1 MEQTSLPFPIT
12 NFERIKTGESTL
24 TLEMLPQ
31 PLQDV
36 AREHSFLFD
45 YLQALPLEEIG
56 IPTYVSKLS
65 RSMGKLKV
73 RNLIYPTKVDNLFIH
88 IYPDPKGA
96 RDFYIPI
103 EPVLTV
109 HLNGLVGKVEDK
121 LLGMAETIGNAT
133 EAERQQV
140 LVEAIDK
147 ICTVPDPG
155 PLAELRASEP
165 TVKPMEGGNEGEGE
179 AETKPA
185 KSKGHERGKKFGKI
199 TVSTREL
206 EALKYRAVRDKLGL
220 GVLQPLLEDP
230 YIEDISCSGLGNIF
244 IEHKIFKSLKS
255 SIYFPTHDDLD
266 DFVVQMGE
274 RIKRPVTLRNPIV
287 DASLPDGSRINIVY
301 GRDIAK
307 RGSNFTIRKFSDD
320 VISVLNLIEFGSMNY
335 QIAAYLWLAIEMDL
349 NVFVVGATAS
359 GKTTLLNALTT
370 FIRPDAKIVTIED
383 TPELQVP
390 HANWLREVVRQ
401 STKDSKGG
409 GVDMF
414 DLLKAALRQRPDR
427 ILIGEIRG
435 VEGNIAFQA
444 MQTGHGVMAT
454 FHASSVQKVIQRLT
468 GDPINV
474 PKVNIDNLD
483 LVVIQSAVRAPD
495 GSTVRRVVSV
505 NEIVD
510 YDSASNTFSFIT
522 AFRWKA
528 EDDTF
533 EFPGDMNSYLLEQKI
548 AAKRGIPESKRRT
561 IYSELRKRAAILEKL
576 HKRGGSSSFD
586 KLFAVISEAHKQGLL

>member
-1 MEQTSLPFPIT
+1 MTASMEQTDLPFPKQNIDQIQQGG
-12 NFERIKTGESTL
+12 NGL
-24 TLEMLPQ
+24 TQEQLPP
-31 PLQDV
+31 PLQALV
-36 AREHSFLFD
+36 QERPFLLE
-45 YLQALPLEEIG
+45 YLQAVPIAEIG
-56 IPTYVSKLS
+56 MPTYIAKLS
-65 RSMGKLKV
+65 RALGKSKA
-73 RNLIYPTKVDNLFIH
+73 RNLIYPTNDKELFIH

-96 RDFYIPI
+96 RDCYIPV
-103 EPVLTV
+103 EPLLTV
-109 HLNGLVGKVEDK
+109 PLNGLVKKVEDK
-121 LLGMAETIGNAT
+121 LLDLAEKIGQAT
-133 EAERQQV
+133 EEERKEV
-140 LVEAIDK
+140 LLNALDS
-147 ICTVPDPG
+147 ICTTNP
-155 PLAELRASEP
+155 AE
-165 TVKPMEGGNEGEGE
+165 KN
-179 AETKPA
+179 
-185 KSKGHERGKKFGKI
+185 SKI
-199 TVSTREL
+199 LVTDREL
-206 EALKYRAVRDKLGL
+206 AALKYRFVRDKLGL
-220 GVLQPLLEDP
+220 GVLQPLLDDP

-244 IEHKIFKSLKS
+244 IEHKIFKSLKA
-255 SIYFPTHDDLD
+255 SITFPSHEDLD
-266 DFVVQMGE
+266 DFVIQMGE
-274 RIKRPVTLRNPIV
+274 RIKKPVTLRNPIV
-287 DASLPDGSRINIVY
+287 DATLPDGSRINIVY

-320 VISVLNLIEFGSMNY
+320 VISVLNLIEFGSMDY
-335 QIAAYLWLAIEMDL
+335 LIAAYLWLAIESDL

-370 FIRPDAKIVTIED
+370 FMKPNAKIVTIED

-390 HANWLREVVRQ
+390 HANWVREVVRQ
-401 STKDSKGG
+401 MSKDNKSG

-468 GDPINV
+468 GEPINV

-495 GSTVRRVVSV
+495 GSTVRRIVSV

-522 AFRWKA
+522 AFRWRA

-533 EFPGDMNSYLLEQKI
+533 EFPGDMNSFVLEQKV
-548 AAKRGIPESKRRT
+548 AAKRGVPESKRRS
-561 IYSELRKRAAILEKL
+561 IYGDLRKRAAILERI
-576 HKRGGSSSFD
+576 HKKGGATSFD
-586 KLFAVISEAHKQGLL
+586 KLFEVIAEAYKQGLL

>member
-1 MEQTSLPFPIT
+1 MEQTDLPFPKSNIEQIQSGG
-12 NFERIKTGESTL
+12 NGL
-24 TLEMLPQ
+24 TLDQLPQ
-31 PLQDV
+31 PLQAV
-36 AREHSFLFD
+36 AQEHLFLFD
-45 YLQALPLEEIG
+45 YLRALPIEEIG
-56 IPTYVSKLS
+56 IPTYVTKLS
-65 RSMGKLKV
+65 RSMSKIKV
-73 RNLIYPTKVDNLFIH
+73 RNLIYPTNAKNLFIH

-103 EPVLTV
+103 EPLLTV
-109 HLNGLVGKVEDK
+109 HLNGLVEKVEDK
-121 LLGMAETIGNAT
+121 LLGMAEKIGQAS
-133 EAERQQV
+133 EAERAEV
-140 LVEAIDK
+140 LLASIDQ
-147 ICTVPDPG
+147 ICTI
-155 PLAELRASEP
+155 
-165 TVKPMEGGNEGEGE
+165 TTNE
-179 AETKPA
+179 K
-185 KSKGHERGKKFGKI
+185 RGKIQVMPK
-199 TVSTREL
+199 EL
-206 EALKYRAVRDKLGL
+206 EALKYRSVRDKLGL

-255 SIYFPTHDDLD
+255 SIHFPSHDDLD

-274 RIKRPVTLRNPIV
+274 RIKKPVTLRNPIV
-287 DASLPDGSRINIVY
+287 DAALPDGSRINIVY

-320 VISVLNLIEFGSMNY
+320 VTSILNLIEFGSLNY
-335 QIAAYLWLAIEMDL
+335 LIAAYLWLAIESDL

-370 FIRPDAKIVTIED
+370 FIKPNAKIVTIED

-401 STKDSKGG
+401 QSKESKSG

-468 GDPINV
+468 GEPINV

-483 LVVIQSAVRAPD
+483 LVVIQSAVRGPD
-495 GSTVRRVVSV
+495 GSTVRRVVSI

-510 YDSASNTFSFIT
+510 YDSVSNTFSFIT
-522 AFRWKA
+522 AFRWRA

-533 EFPGDMNSYLLEQKI
+533 EFPGDMNSFVLEQKV
-548 AAKRGIPESKRRT
+548 AAKRGIPESKRRS
-561 IYSELRKRAAILEKL
+561 IYSELRKRAVILEKI
-576 HKRGGSSSFD
+576 HKRGGSSSFE
-586 KLFAVISEAHKQGLL
+586 KLFNVTSEAYKQGLL

>member
-1 MEQTSLPFPIT
+1 MEQVDLPFPKSNIDQIP
-12 NFERIKTGESTL
+12 NGGNGL
-24 TLEMLPQ
+24 TLEQLPQ
-31 PLQDV
+31 PLQGV
-36 AREHSFLFD
+36 AQQHSFLLE
-45 YLQALPLEEIG
+45 YLQALPIAEIG
-56 IPTYVSKLS
+56 MPTYVPKLS
-65 RSMGKLKV
+65 RAMGKIKV
-73 RNLIYPTKVDNLFIH
+73 RNLIYPTNVKDLFIH

-96 RDFYIPI
+96 RDCYIAV
-103 EPVLTV
+103 EPLLTV
-109 HLNGLVGKVEDK
+109 QLNGLVKKVDEK
-121 LLGMAETIGNAT
+121 LLDLAEKIGQAT
-133 EAERQQV
+133 EEEREKV
-140 LVEAIDK
+140 LLEAIDA
-147 ICTVPDPG
+147 ICATA
-155 PLAELRASEP
+155 AE
-165 TVKPMEGGNEGEGE
+165 N
-179 AETKPA
+179 
-185 KSKGHERGKKFGKI
+185 KSSKLLV
-199 TVSTREL
+199 TAREL
-206 EALKYRAVRDKLGL
+206 EAIKYRFVRDKLGL
-220 GVLQPLLEDP
+220 GILQPLLEDP

-255 SIYFPTHDDLD
+255 SLYFPSHEDLD
-266 DFVVQMGE
+266 DFVIQMGE
-274 RIKRPVTLRNPIV
+274 RIKKPVTLRNPIV
-287 DASLPDGSRINIVY
+287 DATLPDGSRINIVY

-335 QIAAYLWLAIEMDL
+335 LIAAYLWLAIECDL

-370 FIRPDAKIVTIED
+370 FIKPNAKIVTIED

-390 HANWLREVVRQ
+390 HANWVREVVRQ
-401 STKDSKGG
+401 MSKDNKSG

-427 ILIGEIRG
+427 IMIGEIRG

-468 GDPINV
+468 GEPINV

-495 GSTVRRVVSV
+495 GSTVRRIVSV

-522 AFRWKA
+522 AFRWRA
-528 EDDTF
+528 EDDVF
-533 EFPGDMNSYLLEQKI
+533 EFPGDMNSFVLEQKV
-548 AAKRGIPESKRRT
+548 AAKRGLPENKRRS
-561 IYSELRKRAAILEKL
+561 IYSELRKRAVILEKI
-576 HKRGGSSSFD
+576 HKRGGATGFD
-586 KLFAVISEAHKQGLL
+586 KLFEVISEAYKQGLL

>member
-1 MEQTSLPFPIT
+1 MEQTDLPFPKQNIDQIQQGG
-12 NFERIKTGESTL
+12 NGL
-24 TLEMLPQ
+24 TQEQLPP
-31 PLQDV
+31 PLQALV
-36 AREHSFLFD
+36 QERPFLLE
-45 YLQALPLEEIG
+45 YLQAVPIAEIG
-56 IPTYVSKLS
+56 MPTYIAKLS
-65 RSMGKLKV
+65 RALGKSKA
-73 RNLIYPTKVDNLFIH
+73 RNLIYPTNDKELFIH

-96 RDFYIPI
+96 RDCYIPV
-103 EPVLTV
+103 EPLLTV
-109 HLNGLVGKVEDK
+109 PLNGLVKKVEDK
-121 LLGMAETIGNAT
+121 LLDLAEKIGQAAEEERKEVLLNA
-133 EAERQQV
+133 
-140 LVEAIDK
+140 LDS
-147 ICTVPDPG
+147 ICTTNP
-155 PLAELRASEP
+155 AE
-165 TVKPMEGGNEGEGE
+165 KN
-179 AETKPA
+179 
-185 KSKGHERGKKFGKI
+185 SKI
-199 TVSTREL
+199 LVTDREL
-206 EALKYRAVRDKLGL
+206 AALKYRFVRDKLGL
-220 GVLQPLLEDP
+220 GVLQPLLDDP

-244 IEHKIFKSLKS
+244 IEHKIFKSLKA
-255 SIYFPTHDDLD
+255 SITFPSHEDLD
-266 DFVVQMGE
+266 DFVIQMGE
-274 RIKRPVTLRNPIV
+274 RIKKPVTLRNPIV
-287 DASLPDGSRINIVY
+287 DATLPDGSRINIVY

-320 VISVLNLIEFGSMNY
+320 VISVLNLIEFGSMDY
-335 QIAAYLWLAIEMDL
+335 LIAAYLWLAIESDL

-370 FIRPDAKIVTIED
+370 FMKPNAKIVTIED

-390 HANWLREVVRQ
+390 HANWVREVVRQ
-401 STKDSKGG
+401 MSKDNKSG

-468 GDPINV
+468 GEPINV

-495 GSTVRRVVSV
+495 GSTVRRIVSV

-522 AFRWKA
+522 AFRWRA

-533 EFPGDMNSYLLEQKI
+533 EFPGDMNSFVLEQKV
-548 AAKRGIPESKRRT
+548 AAKRGVPESKRRS
-561 IYSELRKRAAILEKL
+561 IYGDLRKRAAILERI
-576 HKRGGSSSFD
+576 HKKGGATSFD
-586 KLFAVISEAHKQGLL
+586 KLFEVIAEAYKQGLL

>member
-1 MEQTSLPFPIT
+1 MEQTDLPFPKSNIEQIQSGG
-12 NFERIKTGESTL
+12 NGL
-24 TLEMLPQ
+24 ALDQLAQ
-31 PLQDV
+31 PLQEM
-36 AREHSFLFD
+36 AQQHSFLWE
-45 YLQALPLEEIG
+45 YLQALPITEIG
-56 IPTYVSKLS
+56 IPTYVPKLS
-65 RSMGKLKV
+65 RGMSKIKV
-73 RNLIYPTKVDNLFIH
+73 RNLIYPTRVKNLFIH

-96 RDFYIPI
+96 RDVYIPI
-103 EPVLTV
+103 EPLLTV
-109 HLNGLVGKVEDK
+109 HLNGLVEKVEAK
-121 LLGMAETIGNAT
+121 LLDLAEKIGQASEDERE
-133 EAERQQV
+133 EA
-140 LVEAIDK
+140 LLAAIDK
-147 ICTVPDPG
+147 ICTVATEEKSSKI
-155 PLAELRASEP
+155 L
-165 TVKPMEGGNEGEGE
+165 VKPRE
-179 AETKPA
+179 AEA
-185 KSKGHERGKKFGKI
+185 I
-199 TVSTREL
+199 
-206 EALKYRAVRDKLGL
+206 KYRCVRDKLGL

-255 SIYFPTHDDLD
+255 SIHFPSYEDLD
-266 DFVVQMGE
+266 DFVIQMGE
-274 RIKRPVTLRNPIV
+274 RIKKPVTLRNPIV
-287 DASLPDGSRINIVY
+287 DATLPDGSRINIVY

-335 QIAAYLWLAIEMDL
+335 LIAAYLWLAIESDL

-370 FIRPDAKIVTIED
+370 FIKPNAKIVTIED

-390 HANWLREVVRQ
+390 HANWVREVVRQ
-401 STKDSKGG
+401 MSKDNKSG

-468 GDPINV
+468 GEPINV

-483 LVVIQSAVRAPD
+483 LVVIQSAVRGPD
-495 GSTVRRVVSV
+495 GSSLRRIVSV

-522 AFRWKA
+522 AFRWRA

-533 EFPGDMNSYLLEQKI
+533 EFPGDMNSFVLEQKV
-548 AAKRGIPESKRRT
+548 AAKRGIPESKRRS
-561 IYSELRKRAAILEKL
+561 IYSELRKRAVILEKI
-576 HKRGGSSSFD
+576 HKRGGATSFD
-586 KLFAVISEAHKQGLL
+586 KLFEVTSEAYKQGLL

>member
-1 MEQTSLPFPIT
+1 MEQTDLPFPSSNIDQIP
-12 NFERIKTGESTL
+12 NGGNGL
-24 TLEMLPQ
+24 TLAQLPQ
-31 PLQDV
+31 PLHGV
-36 AREHSFLFD
+36 AQQHPFLLE
-45 YLQALPLEEIG
+45 YLQALPISVIG
-56 IPTYVSKLS
+56 IPTYVPKVS
-65 RSMGKLKV
+65 RAMGKAKV
-73 RNLIYPTKVDNLFIH
+73 RNLIYPTNAKDLFIH

-96 RDFYIPI
+96 RDCYIAV
-103 EPVLTV
+103 EPPLTV
-109 HLNGLVGKVEDK
+109 SINALVPKVEEK
-121 LLGMAETIGNAT
+121 LLEVAEKIGQAT
-133 EAERQQV
+133 EDERAQV
-140 LVEAIDK
+140 LLDAIDK
-147 ICTVPDPG
+147 ICTTVTEG
-155 PLAELRASEP
+155 KNGKLRV
-165 TVKPMEGGNEGEGE
+165 TG
-179 AETKPA
+179 
-185 KSKGHERGKKFGKI
+185 
-199 TVSTREL
+199 REL
-206 EALKYRAVRDKLGL
+206 EAFKYRFVRDKLGL
-220 GVLQPLLEDP
+220 GILQPLLEDP

-244 IEHKIFKSLKS
+244 IEHKVFKSLKA
-255 SIYFPTHDDLD
+255 SIYFPSHEDLD
-266 DFVVQMGE
+266 DFVIQMGE
-274 RIKRPVTLRNPIV
+274 RIKKPVTLRNPIV
-287 DASLPDGSRINIVY
+287 DATLPDGSRINIVY

-320 VISVLNLIEFGSMNY
+320 VISVLNLIEFGSMDY
-335 QIAAYLWLAIEMDL
+335 LIAAYLWLAIESDL

-370 FIRPDAKIVTIED
+370 FIKPNAKIVTIED

-390 HANWLREVVRQ
+390 HANWVREVVRQ
-401 STKDSKGG
+401 MSKDNKSG

-427 ILIGEIRG
+427 IMIGEIRG

-495 GSTVRRVVSV
+495 GSTVRRIVSV

-522 AFRWKA
+522 AFRWRA

-533 EFPGDMNSYLLEQKI
+533 EFPGDMNSFVLEQKV
-548 AAKRGIPESKRRT
+548 AAKRGLPESKRRS
-561 IYSELRKRAAILEKL
+561 IYSDLRKRAVILEKI
-576 HKRGGSSSFD
+576 HKKGGATGFD
-586 KLFAVISEAHKQGLL
+586 KLFEVISEAYKQGLL

>member
-1 MEQTSLPFPIT
+1 MQALVQERPF
-12 NFERIKTGESTL
+12 L
-24 TLEMLPQ
+24 LE
-31 PLQDV
+31 
-36 AREHSFLFD
+36 
-45 YLQALPLEEIG
+45 YLQAVPIAEIG
-56 IPTYVSKLS
+56 MPTYIAKLS
-65 RSMGKLKV
+65 RALGKSKA
-73 RNLIYPTKVDNLFIH
+73 RNLIYPTNDKELFIH

-96 RDFYIPI
+96 RDCYIPV
-103 EPVLTV
+103 EPLLTV
-109 HLNGLVGKVEDK
+109 PLNGLVKKVEDK
-121 LLGMAETIGNAT
+121 LLDLAEKIGQAAEEERKEVLLNA
-133 EAERQQV
+133 
-140 LVEAIDK
+140 LDS
-147 ICTVPDPG
+147 ICTTNP
-155 PLAELRASEP
+155 AE
-165 TVKPMEGGNEGEGE
+165 KN
-179 AETKPA
+179 
-185 KSKGHERGKKFGKI
+185 SKI
-199 TVSTREL
+199 LVTDREL
-206 EALKYRAVRDKLGL
+206 AALKYRFVRDKLGL
-220 GVLQPLLEDP
+220 GVLQPLLDDP

-244 IEHKIFKSLKS
+244 IEHKIFKSLKA
-255 SIYFPTHDDLD
+255 SITFPSHEDLD
-266 DFVVQMGE
+266 DFVIQMGE
-274 RIKRPVTLRNPIV
+274 RIKKPVTLRNPIV
-287 DASLPDGSRINIVY
+287 DATLPDGSRINIVY

-320 VISVLNLIEFGSMNY
+320 VISVLNLIEFGSMDY
-335 QIAAYLWLAIEMDL
+335 LIAAYLWLAIESDL

-370 FIRPDAKIVTIED
+370 FMKPNAKIVTIED

-390 HANWLREVVRQ
+390 HANWVREVVRQ
-401 STKDSKGG
+401 MSKDNKSG

-468 GDPINV
+468 GEPINV

-495 GSTVRRVVSV
+495 GSTVRRIVSV

-522 AFRWKA
+522 AFRWRA

-533 EFPGDMNSYLLEQKI
+533 EFPGDMNSFVLEQKV
-548 AAKRGIPESKRRT
+548 AAKRGVPESKRRS
-561 IYSELRKRAAILEKL
+561 IYGDLRKRAAILERI
-576 HKRGGSSSFD
+576 HKKGGATSFD
-586 KLFAVISEAHKQGLL
+586 KLFEVIAEAYKQGLL

>member
-1 MEQTSLPFPIT
+1 MEQTDLPFPKQNIDQIQQGG
-12 NFERIKTGESTL
+12 NGL
-24 TLEMLPQ
+24 TQEQLPP
-31 PLQDV
+31 PLQALV
-36 AREHSFLFD
+36 QERPFLLE
-45 YLQALPLEEIG
+45 YLQAVPIAEIG
-56 IPTYVSKLS
+56 MPTYIAKLS
-65 RSMGKLKV
+65 RALGKSKA
-73 RNLIYPTKVDNLFIH
+73 RNLIYPTNDKELFIH

-96 RDFYIPI
+96 RDCYIPV
-103 EPVLTV
+103 EPLLTV
-109 HLNGLVGKVEDK
+109 PLNGLVKKVEDK
-121 LLGMAETIGNAT
+121 LLDLAEKIGQAT
-133 EAERQQV
+133 EEERKEV
-140 LVEAIDK
+140 LLNALDS
-147 ICTVPDPG
+147 ICTTNP
-155 PLAELRASEP
+155 AE
-165 TVKPMEGGNEGEGE
+165 KN
-179 AETKPA
+179 
-185 KSKGHERGKKFGKI
+185 SKI
-199 TVSTREL
+199 LVTDREL
-206 EALKYRAVRDKLGL
+206 AALKYRFVRDKLGL
-220 GVLQPLLEDP
+220 GVLQPLLDDP

-244 IEHKIFKSLKS
+244 IEHKIFKSLKA
-255 SIYFPTHDDLD
+255 SITFPSHEDLD
-266 DFVVQMGE
+266 DFVIQMGE
-274 RIKRPVTLRNPIV
+274 RIKKPVTLRNPIV
-287 DASLPDGSRINIVY
+287 DATLPDGSRINIVY

-320 VISVLNLIEFGSMNY
+320 VISVLNLIEFGSMDY
-335 QIAAYLWLAIEMDL
+335 LIAAYLWLAIESDL

-370 FIRPDAKIVTIED
+370 FMKPNAKIVTIED

-390 HANWLREVVRQ
+390 HANWVREVVRQ
-401 STKDSKGG
+401 MSKDNKSG

-468 GDPINV
+468 GEPINV

-495 GSTVRRVVSV
+495 GSTVRRIVSV

-522 AFRWKA
+522 AFRWRA

-533 EFPGDMNSYLLEQKI
+533 EFPGDMNSFVLEQKV
-548 AAKRGIPESKRRT
+548 AAKRGVPESKRRS
-561 IYSELRKRAAILEKL
+561 IYGDLRKRAAILERI
-576 HKRGGSSSFD
+576 HKKGGATSFD
-586 KLFAVISEAHKQGLL
+586 KLFEVIAEAYKQGLL